1 MKIIGLTGG
10 VASGKNFIADLF
22 AKKGALIFDADKEVH
37 DILFNDQEA
46 VSLINQTFPAAII
59 NDKVDRKSLG
69 EIVFND
75 DNKLRLLE
83 SIIHPKVK
91 QRYNIFLKKAQE
103 SDAKM
108 IVLNIPLLLE
118 SKNYEADIII
128 AITASKT
135 IRKQRFTQRYRQQ
148 NPGSNLTDDEL
159 SHKFDL
165 IRQQQ
170 LSDKERSRNADFV
183 ISNDL
188 SKDHAINQVEV
199 IVLKL
204 SDV

>member
-188 SKDHAINQVEV
+188 SKDHVIRQVEL
-199 IVLKL
+199 IVSKNCN
-204 SDV
+204 